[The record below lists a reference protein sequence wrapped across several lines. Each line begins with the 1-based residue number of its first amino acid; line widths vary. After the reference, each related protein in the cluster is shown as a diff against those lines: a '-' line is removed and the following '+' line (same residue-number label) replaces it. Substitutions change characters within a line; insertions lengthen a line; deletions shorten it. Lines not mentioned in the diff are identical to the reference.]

1 MAFENDER
9 DERDGFEHRPS
20 LGRAADEPAA
30 DVVIGGPSRFRVGMT
45 GSGISSLRGEGELRN
60 RAPRYTST
68 AASTR
73 PPTAT
78 MLDETRTSLS
88 VSDRV
93 EAAYGA
99 NYKLLSF
106 LALRRFRIPEDEVC
120 AVIHDVFVAFI
131 RSAEKIRSTPE
142 DERAWLVG
150 AVCNASRYY
159 WRKHGKTSALTADD
173 QRRIQSDRLSDDSL
187 DRIELASVL
196 RDLPAHCRDLLCRHY
211 GEGYT
216 AGEIAP
222 AYALR
227 PSSTSNLISKCLFAA
242 RAAFTRRRG
251 R

>member
-1 MAFENDER
+1 M
-9 DERDGFEHRPS
+9 P
-20 LGRAADEPAA
+20 
-30 DVVIGGPSRFRVGMT
+30 
-45 GSGISSLRGEGELRN
+45 
-60 RAPRYTST
+60 
-68 AASTR
+68 
-73 PPTAT
+73 
-78 MLDETRTSLS
+78 DETRISLG

-93 EAAYGA
+93 EAAYDA

-106 LALRRFRIPEDEVC
+106 LAFRRFRIPEDEVC
-120 AVIHDVFVAFI
+120 GVIHDVFVAFI
-131 RSAEKIRSTPE
+131 RSAERIRSTPE

-159 WRKHGKTSALTADD
+159 WRKHGRTGALPADD
-173 QRRIQSDRLSDDSL
+173 RSSPESDHLADDAL

-196 RDLPAHCRDLLCRHY
+196 RDLPEHCRDLLCRHY

-222 AYALR
+222 AYALK

>member
-1 MAFENDER
+1 MPDETCI
-9 DERDGFEHRPS
+9 S
-20 LGRAADEPAA
+20 LG
-30 DVVIGGPSRFRVGMT
+30 
-45 GSGISSLRGEGELRN
+45 
-60 RAPRYTST
+60 
-68 AASTR
+68 
-73 PPTAT
+73 
-78 MLDETRTSLS
+78 

-93 EAAYGA
+93 EMAYAA

-120 AVIHDVFVAFI
+120 AVIHDVFVSFI
-131 RSAEKIRSTPE
+131 QSAERVRQTPD

-150 AVCNASRYY
+150 AVCNASRHY
-159 WRKHGKTSALTADD
+159 WRKHGRTTAFTPDD
-173 QRRIQSDRLSDDSL
+173 LREIGSGHLADHAL

-222 AYALR
+222 AYALKAT
-227 PSSTSNLISKCLFAA
+227 SASNLISKCLFAA